1 MKKRPVK
8 KQFKGYEWFV
18 FRHHGKV
25 KESLTISEKKQ
36 KVKGFHFDKNVHL
49 SKGLFLVDRSRWRRG
64 EKHGKLSF
72 DEELVGEEKNE

>member
-36 KVKGFHFDKNVHL
+36 KVEGFHFDKNVHL

-64 EKHGKLSF
+64 
-72 DEELVGEEKNE
+72 KNMVNYPSTKN